1 MNSKVTTGA
10 RILLG
15 VIFFVFGLNGF
26 LQFLPV
32 PPPSNPAAQA
42 FMGGLFGTG
51 YFFPFLKSTE
61 VLMSLALLSGFYAP
75 LALVILT
82 PIVLNITLYHRILAG
97 GPPMDV
103 IILVLLLTAAWG
115 YRGVYAPL
123 LRSKAA
129 AV

>member
-15 VIFFVFGLNGF
+15 VIFLVFGLNGF
-26 LQFLPV
+26 LQFIPT
-32 PPPSNPAAQA
+32 PPITNPAVQA

-82 PIVLNITLYHRILAG
+82 PIVLNIVLFHRVLAG
-97 GPPMDV
+97 GPPLDLF
-103 IILVLLLTAAWG
+103 ILVLLLTSAWG

-123 LRSKAA
+123 LRSKAVA
-129 AV
+129 A